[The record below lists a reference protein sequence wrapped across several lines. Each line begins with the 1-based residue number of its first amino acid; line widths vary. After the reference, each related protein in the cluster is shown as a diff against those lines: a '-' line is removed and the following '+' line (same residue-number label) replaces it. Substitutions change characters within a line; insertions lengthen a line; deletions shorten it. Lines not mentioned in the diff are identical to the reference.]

1 MRTPAEMVAL
11 YDLPGVASTASDEEV
26 LAAVAEASPV
36 QEAEVVVVG
45 APYVFARGLDELAAQ
60 GKRLQQAEDRLGGE
74 KDAAKQLARQFFAD
88 GMPKQTIA
96 TTLGVTRPTLDS
108 WLGDGARR
116 RRGG

>member
-1 MRTPAEMVAL
+1 MRTPAEMVGL
-11 YDLPGVASTASDEEV
+11 YELPGVASTATDEEV

-45 APYVFARGLDELAAQ
+45 APYVFARGLDELAEQ
-60 GKRLQQAEDRLGGE
+60 GKRLQQAEDRLAGE
-74 KDAAKQLARQFFAD
+74 KDGAKQLARQFFDD

-96 TTLGVTRPTLDS
+96 TTLGVARPTLDS